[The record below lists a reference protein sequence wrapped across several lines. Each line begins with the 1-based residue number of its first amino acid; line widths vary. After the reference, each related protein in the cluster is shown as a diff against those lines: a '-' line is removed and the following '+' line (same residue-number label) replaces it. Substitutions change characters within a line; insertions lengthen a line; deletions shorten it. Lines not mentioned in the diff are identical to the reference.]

1 MPTMST
7 PSGASTQNATLK
19 AYEDKVQAQLQEAKA
34 KLDQLEAGAKEHRA
48 EAEIKALSYLK
59 TSKQNIDQKLHDL
72 RTTHDAHVS
81 RAKADIDAHVTSFKA
96 SIAEIAAKFKA
107 QPAKK

>member
-19 AYEDKVQAQLQEAKA
+19 AYEDKVQAQLQEAKT
-34 KLDQLEAGAKEHRA
+34 KLDQLEARAKEQRA
-48 EAEIKALSYLK
+48 DAEIKALSYLN
-59 TSKQNIDQKLHDL
+59 TSKQNIDQKLRDL

-81 RAKADIDAHVTSFKA
+81 RAKADINTQVASFKE